1 MALESAT
8 YISGLNSS
16 NPASGDAVSFGD
28 DHIRLCKSTI
38 LASFPSVDQAVQCIH
53 VKATAPTTNV
63 AAGLLWFDSA
73 SNVLK
78 LRNEA
83 NSAWVTLPLSPET
96 SYKIMGST
104 TVGWTLPTADGTSG
118 QLLKTNGAGA
128 LDWATDSD
136 VGRIIATTVT
146 EQSSATISRSESYV
160 DTGWS
165 ITHNKT
171 STTSDLHVSIHCAHH
186 MYSSWGDLGCS
197 NMYAYARLANSSGTL
212 ITGQTDNIQIADM
225 RDQVPSGCSTVELQ
239 NSWSYLWKV
248 TAAQC
253 PDGTSGNNEFKIYSK
268 VNDADD
274 GGSSFSHGV
283 MTVYE
288 VKV

>member
-53 VKATAPTTNV
+53 VKASAPTTNV

-83 NSAWVTLPLSPET
+83 NDAWVTLPLSPET
-96 SYKIMGST
+96 SYKIMGSA

-136 VGRIIATTVT
+136 VGRVIAVT
-146 EQSSATISRSESYV
+146 HAVQTNSSTLRSDTYV

-165 ITHNKT
+165 ITHNKV
-171 STTSDLHVSIHCAHH
+171 SASSYLLIHVDGLNNVF
-186 MYSSWGDLGCS
+186 SSWDGGS
-197 NMYAYARLANSSGTL
+197 NHQYTYIKLANTSGTL
-212 ITGQTDNIQIADM
+212 ITNTTDNLLVGDVKDDGHSVSSSAEH
-225 RDQVPSGCSTVELQ
+225 GFGF
-239 NSWSYLWKV
+239 SYTWKV
-248 TAAQC
+248 LAADCPTA
-253 PDGTSGNNEFKIYSK
+253 TTGNNTFDIWSK
-268 VNDADD
+268 QPTASA
-274 GGSSFSHGV
+274 GGTTFMSGTMFV
-283 MTVYE
+283 QE
-288 VKV
+288 IKV